1 VTTTTTTT
9 VPLQTAASPRV
20 NLLPPEVL
28 AERRLR
34 RMKLLL
40 AAGVLGAGAVVGGLY
55 LAAVAD
61 VDEARHELQQTQA
74 VHADLQEQ
82 TEAYADVPGVYA
94 SVAAAEA
101 LLEQATTEEVRWSYY
116 LNDLSLTVPDGVWM
130 TTVTAGL
137 QGDAGADAAAD
148 PAAAAATTGAAPAP
162 SAVTPTDGT
171 AVPAGRGSVTFAG
184 TAMNHDLVADWLEV
198 LADQPGY
205 EDPYLT
211 SSTERMEG
219 ATQVVDFT
227 TEVTVTDDA
236 LWTQYL
242 EATGTQP

>member
-1 VTTTTTTT
+1 MNTS
-9 VPLQTAASPRV
+9 LLLETAADPRV

-28 AERRLR
+28 AERRGRRLR
-34 RMKLLL
+34 LVL
-40 AAGVLGAGAVVGGLY
+40 AAGVLGASAVVGALY
-55 LAAVAD
+55 LDAVSD
-61 VDEARHELQQTQA
+61 VDQARHELRQA
-74 VHADLQEQ
+74 QAQHTALQEQ

-101 LLEQATTEEVRWSYY
+101 LLEQATTDEVRWSYY
-116 LNDLSLTVPDGVWM
+116 LNDLSLTLPDGVWM
-130 TTVTAGL
+130 TTVTASL
-137 QGDAGADAAAD
+137 QDGTTDEAAAGA
-148 PAAAAATTGAAPAP
+148 AAPTP
-162 SAVTPTDGT
+162 SVSETTPTDGT
-171 AVPAGRGSVTFAG
+171 GVPAGRGTVTFAG
-184 TAMNHDLVADWLEV
+184 SAMNHDLVADWLET

-242 EATGTQP
+242 EATGQQP